1 MSNGR
6 FGNIVIDELRL
17 CYCAEPE
24 VLSSLQAIPVGE
36 RVDFDEFSIIRI
48 ISPHIKYS
56 FGVVDANNKSI
67 AYLYF
72 GLHIQDD
79 NEYGLIWLKIENSIL
94 YTDRLQSV
102 INVIKNTFNLQLNN
116 ITVIDLSLDLK
127 FNIAYAIRKYMKDPA
142 VTTIINGKAIK
153 DRKKVIKD
161 MFYIYKA
168 SIDRIKEP
176 SLYIAQQK
184 AMKNK
189 SKGLH
194 MKCYNKKS
202 EIEEHSDKEYIL
214 NFYNNPQTLHRL
226 EVHQNRDEIID
237 FCKKSGVEV
246 SEDLIFD
253 NNLLTEMFF
262 YHISSLL
269 RFTRGRHKV
278 DWREVLKL
286 Q

>member
-246 SEDLIFD
+246 SENLIFD
-253 NNLLTEMFF
+253 NNILSEMFF
-262 YHISSLL
+262 YHLSSML
-269 RFTRGRHKV
+269 RFTKGRCRV
-278 DWREVLKL
+278 DWRDVLKL
-286 Q
+286 K